1 MAFMAFIAFLAFL
14 DVAQEPEKAD
24 AIFVFAGREERKRL
38 GIELFRSGYAPRLIL
53 SVARFEW
60 RRFEALGLWSDGGLV
75 DMVQTIPA
83 SDRHFFVHLERDR
96 ASCDP
101 VHKGPLGTM
110 SEARALATVID
121 EAELRSVLIVSSPE
135 HLPRCLVALRTV
147 VTPACRLIP
156 VPSVSSNEPP
166 RLEVARELAKL
177 AGYGIAAIPAFL
189 RRRRRIS

>member
-1 MAFMAFIAFLAFL
+1 MAFIAFLAFL
-14 DVAQEPEKAD
+14 DVAQAPEKAD

-83 SDRHFFVHLERDR
+83 SDRHFFVRLERDR
-96 ASCDP
+96 ARCDP

-156 VPSVSSNEPP
+156 IPSVSSHEPP

-177 AGYGIAAIPAFL
+177 AGYGIAATPAFL